1 MTTTQTINIYF
12 NGYTLKMPTYVELSI
27 TSTGSVGGPG
37 VLLEDGGGEVV
48 NSGLIKGALVAGEE
62 GVDFAAG
69 GTLVNGSVTTPST
82 TIEGYTGVQVS
93 GAAGLITNFGQ
104 IEALGSSG
112 QAGIALA
119 VGGTISNGATNAQ
132 KALIS
137 GQYGVVFGAAG
148 ALTNFGAVEGTAA
161 DGAQFTQGG
170 NVANGAATDTTALI
184 EGATAG
190 IDFLA
195 KAGTVTNFGTVV
207 TSSTAG
213 AAVTAEDGGVV
224 TNGSGSDATA
234 LLVGGM
240 GVELAGAPGAVNNLG
255 TISGLYGAGVQADG
269 GVVNNHLSIRGIG
282 GITESGAATVNN
294 FSLIEGLTGEG
305 VLLQAG
311 GNVYNLGLGGLG
323 GAASIGGVNGV
334 DLAMAGSVVNRGV
347 ISGYSEGYPNAG
359 YGVLLRAGGTVI
371 NGGGTANDARIEG
384 QHPVEVKGGAGTV
397 RNFGTIR
404 SGGAGDAYAVALTD
418 GGSLTNGS
426 LNNASALIE
435 GYGGVS
441 LDGVGTNFGQI
452 VADGDAG
459 GAGVLVT
466 AGTMTN
472 ETTPAFTRGQIA
484 GYTGVILAGSSELV
498 NFGLISGY
506 GGTAVRL
513 LSSAATLVDEPKSA
527 FQGAVLGDGGTLDL
541 GSGNGTVELLENSGD
556 DVVANSGIQTTFTN
570 FGTVEIGAGASF
582 QDDQSFVSAGQSL
595 VVDGTLSE
603 TGQIDVAGT
612 VISAGTIT
620 FAGNGEGSTGT
631 LALLSGGSATF
642 DAGSA
647 LSIAN
652 VTQAAGSTATVNTNL
667 TYASFGHWTQTGG
680 TLSVA
685 SGATMNF
692 EDTSNSFSGT
702 VSGAGTVILDTGSIS
717 GATLSVAHLV
727 AQNAVTL
734 SGTIAI
740 PSVTTFSGELEVAAA
755 GATLS
760 GPGALVFNGAAV
772 RIQGVTGSS
781 TLTNQTRLVGEGLLG
796 ANFMQL
802 VNGASGQIYSEG
814 AAGLV
819 IGTEGTITNAGLI
832 VSNGG
837 PLTVQGFSLDNTGE
851 LYALSGPLT
860 VDFAV
865 TGSGKA
871 QIGKA
876 GTLVFDAAFN
886 QNVTFLSS
894 AGGTLELADPLAD
907 TTGVITGLAST
918 AENAIV
924 LTNVTYASATTTYVY
939 AGGATAGVLTIQQSG
954 ATVATLNLAGGTN
967 YSTTSFTLEAGPGG
981 VGTEIIDPIRRPATH
996 AGPLPPTHAGPLPPT
1011 HAFIA
1016 AMAGFGPRLAAGAIA
1031 TTGDVWRPPAMLA
1044 SPVAIHAA

>member
-1 MTTTQTINIYF
+1 MTTTQTINNYF

-62 GVDFAAG
+62 GVDFADG
-69 GTLVNGSVTTPST
+69 GTLVNGSATTPST

-190 IDFLA
+190 INFLA

-213 AAVTAEDGGVV
+213 AAVTAEDGGTV
-224 TNGSGSDATA
+224 TNGSGSDTTA

-240 GVELAGAPGAVNNLG
+240 GVELAGAPGTVNNLG
-255 TISGLYGAGVQADG
+255 VISGLYGAGVQADG

-359 YGVLLRAGGTVI
+359 YGVLLRAGGTLV

-397 RNFGTIR
+397 KNFGTIL

-426 LNNASALIE
+426 LNNPSALIE

-441 LDGVGTNFGQI
+441 LDGVGTNFGSI
-452 VADGDAG
+452 VAQGDTG
-459 GAGVLVT
+459 GAGVLMT

-472 ETTPAFTRGQIA
+472 ETTPAFTRGQID
-484 GYTGVILAGSSELV
+484 GYTGVILSGSSELV
-498 NFGLISGY
+498 NFGVIHGY
-506 GGTAVRL
+506 GGTAVQL
-513 LSSAATLVDEPKSA
+513 LSSAATIVDEPKSA
-527 FQGAVLGDGGTLDL
+527 FYGAVLGDGGTLDL
-541 GSGNGTVELLENSGD
+541 SGNGSVELLFGGGD
-556 DVVANSGIQTTFTN
+556 NVVASNGIQTTFTN

-582 QDDQSFVSAGQSL
+582 ADDGSPLAAGQSL
-595 VVDGTLSE
+595 IVDGTFSE
-603 TGQIDVAGT
+603 AGT
-612 VISAGTIT
+612 LFVSGTVTSAGTIA
-620 FAGNGEGSTGT
+620 FGNGEGSSGT
-631 LALLSGGSATF
+631 LDLLSGASATF

-647 LSIAN
+647 LSVAN
-652 VTQAAGSTATVNTNL
+652 VTLAAGSTVTVNTNL
-667 TYASFGHWTQTGG
+667 TYASFGHWTQAGG

-685 SGATMNF
+685 GGATMTF

-837 PLTVQGFSLDNTGE
+837 PLTVQGVSLDNTGE

-876 GTLVFDAAFN
+876 GTLIFDAAFN

-1016 AMAGFGPRLAAGAIA
+1016 AMAGFGPRLAAGPIA
-1031 TTGDVWRPPAMLA
+1031 TTGDVWRPPPMLA
-1044 SPVAIHAA
+1044 SPVATHAA